1 MKIGIFTDTYLPEA
15 NGITTYLDFIFNNLL
30 KKGNELHVVA
40 PRYSRHKKHKN
51 EENVFRL
58 FSIRVNKAYN
68 YRLAIHIPVK
78 TFVKLL
84 KSDFDII
91 HGHSNGSISLMG
103 LIIAKIKR
111 VPFVYTYH
119 TMIQDYSHYIL
130 RGLVSPNIIR
140 KISRATCN
148 LCDVVI
154 APSEKAK
161 KELMVQKIKKPV
173 IVVPYGIETKN
184 FQIEKSDFLRK
195 KLKIAKDQK
204 ILLYA
209 GRLGKEKSIDLLIYA
224 FNFILKS
231 SPKTHFV
238 IIGKGPEYTYL
249 KSLTERLKVNKNV
262 HFLGAIEPKRM
273 PIFYNSADIFVFSSK
288 TETQG
293 LVVLEAM
300 ASGLPVVAVKDLAIE
315 SVIKN
320 KESGILV
327 DNDVIKFAEEVL
339 RLLKNKKERDRLG
352 KNARVSANLFVENS
366 VLKLEEI
373 YNKLLKKK

>member
-15 NGITTYLDFIFNNLL
+15 NGITTYLDFIFNKLP
-30 KKGNELHVVA
+30 KKGNKLHVVA
-40 PRYSRHKKHKN
+40 PRYSIYKKQKN
-51 EENVFRL
+51 EENISRL
-58 FSIRVNKAYN
+58 VSIRVNKAYN
-68 YRLAIHIPVK
+68 YRLAVYIPIK
-78 TFVKLL
+78 TFIKLL
-84 KSDFDII
+84 RTDFDII

-103 LIIAKIKR
+103 LFMAKIKR

-130 RGLVSPNIIR
+130 RGLFSPSIIR
-140 KISRATCN
+140 KISRVTCN
-148 LCDVVI
+148 LCDVII

-161 KELMVQKIKKPV
+161 NELINQKIKKPV

-184 FQIEKSDFLRK
+184 FQIKKSDFLRK
-195 KLKIAKDQK
+195 KLGIARNAK

-209 GRLGKEKSIDLLIYA
+209 GRLGREKSVDFLIYA
-224 FNFILKS
+224 FNIILKS
-231 SPKTHFV
+231 NSRTHFV

-249 KSLTERLKVNKNV
+249 KSLSERLKIDKNV
-262 HFLGAIEPKRM
+262 YFLGAIEPKNM
-273 PIFYNSADIFVFSSK
+273 PIIYKSADIFVFSSK

-300 ASGLPVVAVKDLAIE
+300 ASGLPVVAVKDSPIE
-315 SVIKN
+315 NVIRN
-320 KESGILV
+320 KESGVLV
-327 DNDVIKFAEEVL
+327 DNDVVQFAEEVIK
-339 RLLKNKKERDRLG
+339 LLKNKKERERLG

-373 YNKLLKKK
+373 YNKVLKKK